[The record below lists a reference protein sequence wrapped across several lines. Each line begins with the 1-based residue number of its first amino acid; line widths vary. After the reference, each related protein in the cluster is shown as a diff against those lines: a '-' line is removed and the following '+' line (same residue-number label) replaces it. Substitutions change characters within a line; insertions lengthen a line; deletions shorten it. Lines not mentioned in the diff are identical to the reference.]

1 MTADLTH
8 RYGPWAVVAG
18 ASDGLGAAW
27 ARAMAQRGISVVLVA
42 RRKEMLDALA
52 DEIRAGTG
60 VQARVLPV
68 DLAAEGA
75 AAEIAR
81 ETADIEVGMLMYCA
95 GADPRYARFLDSP
108 SSFATSLVQRNCV
121 VPVQLCHHFAAP
133 MAARGRG
140 AIVVVG
146 SAAGLVGAA
155 HMVAYGAS
163 KAFDMVLAEGLW
175 AELHPAGVDVLGAI
189 LGATDTPALRR
200 LLADRGVLAS
210 PDDPSP
216 IPGALTAEEAVD
228 EIIAA
233 LPDGGPTHF
242 VGERTRLGAAHL
254 AGMSRGDAVRFMA
267 SVSGGTMQGGSDRQ
281 GGSDPSLT

>member
-1 MTADLTH
+1 MTAEFAH

-18 ASDGLGAAW
+18 ASDGVGAAW

-42 RRKEMLDALA
+42 RRTEMLDALA
-52 DEIRAGTG
+52 AEIQAAAG
-60 VQARVLPV
+60 VQARVLAV

-75 AAEIAR
+75 AATIAR
-81 ETADIEVGMLMYCA
+81 ETGDIEVGMLMYCA

-108 SSFATSLVQRNCV
+108 LEFATSLVQRNCV
-121 VPVQLCHHFAAP
+121 VPMQLCHHFAAS
-133 MAARGRG
+133 MAARGSG
-140 AIVVVG
+140 GIVVVSSG
-146 SAAGLVGAA
+146 AGLAGAA

-175 AELHPAGVDVLGAI
+175 AELHPMGVDVLGAV

-200 LLADRGVLAS
+200 LMAERGALAG

-216 IPGALTAEEAVD
+216 IPGALSVQETVA

-242 VGERTRLGAAHL
+242 VGDRIRAGAAHL
-254 AGMSRGDAVRFMA
+254 AGMSRNDAVRFLA
-267 SVSGGTMQGGSDRQ
+267 SVSGGTMQGG
-281 GGSDPSLT
+281 GGPSRS

>member
-1 MTADLTH
+1 MTAEFAH

-18 ASDGLGAAW
+18 ASDGVGAAW
-27 ARAMAQRGISVVLVA
+27 ARAMAHRGISVVLVA

-52 DEIRAGTG
+52 DEIRAGSG
-60 VQARVLPV
+60 VQARVLPL

-75 AAEIAR
+75 AAQIAR
-81 ETADIEVGMLMYCA
+81 ATADIEVGLLLYCA

-108 SSFATSLVQRNCV
+108 AGFATSLVQRNCV

-140 AIVVVG
+140 GIVLVS

-155 HMVAYGAS
+155 NMVAYGAS

-175 AELHPAGVDVLGAI
+175 AELRGAGVDVLGAV

-200 LLADRGVLAS
+200 LLAEQGVLSS

-216 IPGALTAEEAVD
+216 IPGALSAQETVAEM
-228 EIIAA
+228 IAA

-242 VGERTRLGAAHL
+242 VGERARQSATYL
-254 AGMSRGDAVRFMA
+254 AGMSRGDAVRFLTRM
-267 SVSGGTMQGGSDRQ
+267 SGGTMQGGSA
-281 GGSDPSLT
+281 SSVT